1 LGLDLNNAK
10 GFPKSARHHGNW
22 GWHILFTI
30 RYLFL
35 FCFSL
40 FNFQQKVVTA
50 IPMMIMMTMMMTT
63 TKMMTITKA
72 TIAIITESLATVTM
86 TTANAPSQSHLP
98 SCPP

>member
-1 LGLDLNNAK
+1 MAHTIYNSLSI
-10 GFPKSARHHGNW
+10 FV
-22 GWHILFTI
+22 LF
-30 RYLFL
+30 F
-35 FCFSL
+35 L

-50 IPMMIMMTMMMTT
+50 ITMMIMMTMMMTT

-86 TTANAPSQSHLP
+86 TTENAPSQSHLP